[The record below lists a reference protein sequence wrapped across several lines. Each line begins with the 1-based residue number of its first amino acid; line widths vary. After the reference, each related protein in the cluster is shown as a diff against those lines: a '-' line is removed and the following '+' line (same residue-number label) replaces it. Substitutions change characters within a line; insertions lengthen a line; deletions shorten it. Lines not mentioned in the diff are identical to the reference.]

1 MQLWVCL
8 VPSPH
13 VTHAK
18 KKKWGRESQTDK
30 QSDRGEGLENV
41 NTTKILLGVVDRETQ
56 KVKSEHFKNCNE
68 TKKDFKCCKKKFPSA
83 VGRATPSTPKD
94 ARGLIPETGNMLGDW
109 KGELGCR
116 VEGGVR
122 VQMGLRL
129 LSS

>member
-1 MQLWVCL
+1 M
-8 VPSPH
+8 
-13 VTHAK
+13 THAKKK

-41 NTTKILLGVVDRETQ
+41 NTTKILLGVVERETQ

-68 TKKDFKCCKKKFPSA
+68 TKKDFKYCKKKFPSA

-116 VEGGVR
+116 WGWGG
-122 VQMGLRL
+122 
-129 LSS
+129 